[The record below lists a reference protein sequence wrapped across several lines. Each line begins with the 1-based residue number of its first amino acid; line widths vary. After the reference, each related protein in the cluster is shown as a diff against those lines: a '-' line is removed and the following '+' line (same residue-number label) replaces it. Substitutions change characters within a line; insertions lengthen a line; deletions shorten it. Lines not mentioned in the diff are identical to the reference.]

1 MKTHLHKSLSLLLS
15 LVLALSLT
23 VPALAAA
30 VPVTGITLDQTSL
43 TLTPGGKAKL
53 KATVQ
58 PDNATNQT
66 VLWSSNRESV
76 AKVSK
81 TGEVTAVAEGTAAIT
96 AQTQDGKWPAICTV
110 TVEKNYV
117 TGVTIAP
124 AGPESL
130 PVGTTRQ
137 LSATVAYAHGTG
149 DQSVTWSS
157 TAPTVA
163 TVSSTG
169 LVTAVKEG
177 TAAITAQTTGTGQ
190 KGGTLSA
197 IYQVTVT
204 KNDPNASKDAISL
217 SASSVTS
224 QSGLLQPKTL
234 KAPTV
239 TIKNGDT
246 DVTANYTIGYSWIGG
261 DNKPLSGDQTAVVT
275 PLTLADHHATCV
287 VAAVSKTDST
297 KTLTASCAYTVRV
310 LPSTVVGATLAVDG
324 GAKSFRDLKSLDGH
338 TLLDQLTKGVPEEDL
353 TPAIPGLTHVIF
365 DLGSV
370 TGADAGRLAVEA
382 NTPYVLS
389 GEGKALAD
397 VTFLPAKAGTY
408 EIEFTAYGEKAY
420 HGQLEIV
427 VTGQET
433 PSTSDI
439 SCDSSGF
446 TFTGSDFFHS
456 SDADPVISMVFGTP
470 TAGKLL
476 RNFIKGSGTPD
487 AGARYYTDSAA
498 NGDYHV
504 STLSYLP
511 SAGYSG
517 LAEIPVTLTT
527 RSGQTIRKTIV
538 VNVLSKITSAQ
549 FTDVTPNTV
558 GNWAANAVDF
568 AYGCGLVNG
577 VEATLFGPNT
587 SMTRAMLVTVLYRA
601 AGSPQVT
608 VTTNFTDLDV
618 GSYYYNAVVWANV
631 KGIVN
636 GTSDTTFSP
645 NAPVTRQ
652 QIAAILYRYAD
663 AMGALT
669 SFQGSLN
676 AYTDKN
682 KVDTYAVTPMT
693 WAVSKG
699 IISGMTGSTLEP
711 QGNATRAQVVV
722 ILHRYLI
729 GQ

>member
-1 MKTHLHKSLSLLLS
+1 MKTRLYKSLSLLLT

-23 VPALAAA
+23 VPALAVK
-30 VPVTGITLDQTSL
+30 VPATGVTLDQTSV
-43 TLTPGGKAKL
+43 TLAPGGKATL
-53 KATVQ
+53 KANVSPKDANDYTIVWKSLTPTV
-58 PDNATNQT
+58 AT
-66 VLWSSNRESV
+66 
-76 AKVSK
+76 VS
-81 TGEVTAVAEGTAAIT
+81 TSGLVTAVKEGTTTISAT
-96 AQTQDGKWPAICTV
+96 VKDTGLMAICTV
-110 TVEKNYV
+110 TVEKDYV
-117 TGVTIAP
+117 SAVAIAP

-137 LSATVAYAHGTG
+137 LTAAVTYAHGTG
-149 DQSVTWSS
+149 TQGVTWSS
-157 TAPTVA
+157 TNPAVA

-177 TAAITAQTTGTGQ
+177 TAAITAQTKDADQ

-204 KNDPNASKDAISL
+204 KADPNASKDTISL
-217 SASSVTS
+217 SAVSVTC
-224 QSGLLQPKTL
+224 QGGLFQAKTL
-234 KAPTV
+234 KAPAV
-239 TIKNGDT
+239 TIKNGDA
-246 DVTANYTIGYSWIGG
+246 DVTANYTIGYSWVDSDKQTIPGG
-261 DNKPLSGDQTAVVT
+261 ATAVVT
-275 PLTLADHHATCV
+275 PVTLQDYHATCMV
-287 VAAVSKTDST
+287 TAVSKTDST
-297 KTLTASCAYTVRV
+297 KTLTASCTYTVKV
-310 LPSTVVGATLAVDG
+310 LPGTVVGASLTLGG
-324 GAKSFRDLKSLDGH
+324 GAKKLIDLKDTDGNA
-338 TLLDQLTKGVPEEDL
+338 LLDQLTKGLAESEL

-365 DLGSV
+365 DLDSV
-370 TGADAGRLAVEA
+370 TGSDAGKLNVEA
-382 NTPYVLS
+382 DTPYVLS

-397 VTFLPAKAGTY
+397 VTFTPAKAGTY
-408 EIEFTAYGEKAY
+408 EIEFTAYGEKNY
-420 HGQLEIV
+420 YGQLEIV

-433 PSTSDI
+433 PVEDDI

-456 SDADPVISMVFGTP
+456 DDTDPVVSMVFGTP

-476 RNFIKGSGTPD
+476 RNFIKGSGIPD
-487 AGARYYTDSAA
+487 AGSRYYTDSAA

-517 LAEIPVTLTT
+517 QAKIPVTLTT
-527 RSGQTIRKTIV
+527 RSGQIVQKTILV
-538 VNVLSKITSAQ
+538 DVISKIASDH
-549 FTDVTPNTV
+549 FTDVTPSTV

-577 VEATLFGPNT
+577 VEATRFAPNT

-601 AGSPQVT
+601 AGTPQVT
-608 VTTNFTDLDV
+608 VTTNFTDLNV
-618 GSYYYNAVVWANV
+618 GSYYYNAVVWANTM
-631 KGIVN
+631 GIVN

-663 AMGALT
+663 AMGT
-669 SFQGSLN
+669 ITEVQGNLD

-682 KVDTYAVTPMT
+682 KVDSYAVTPMT

-699 IISGMTGSTLEP
+699 IISGMTDTTLEP
-711 QGNATRAQVVV
+711 RGNATRAQVVV